1 MLAVKHLIFLFALR
15 TLISLLEIPEEVE
28 PEPEDEEPK
37 EEGEETGESA
47 PKREDGEAQPLQDSE
62 AKEAR
67 WENFLPSDFV

>member
-1 MLAVKHLIFLFALR
+1 MKHFTFFFALR

-28 PEPEDEEPK
+28 PEPEEDEPK

-47 PKREDGEAQPLQDSE
+47 PQREDGEAQPLQDSE

-67 WENFLPSDFV
+67 WGNFLPFHFV

>member
-1 MLAVKHLIFLFALR
+1 M
-15 TLISLLEIPEEVE
+15 E
-28 PEPEDEEPK
+28 PEPEEDEPK